1 MTETKVKQEG
11 TFGIYPVEKKP
22 CGRVEVRSTMFPNKE
37 DKYQDLTTYLHNV
50 NTKTWQLFDT
60 TSGLSC
66 LCQSND
72 SIVWDQ
78 LKLLASFA
86 LDNSQAANS
95 SFVDNLVYTSDAAT
109 IILLTNPRRIKSC
122 GYTP

>member
-1 MTETKVKQEG
+1 MAFTQW
-11 TFGIYPVEKKP
+11 KKTS
-22 CGRVEVRSTMFPNKE
+22 GHVEVSSSMFPNKE
-37 DKYQDLTTYLHNV
+37 DKYQDLLIYTAGV
-50 NTKTWQLFDT
+50 NTKTRQLFDT

-66 LCQSND
+66 LCQRDD
-72 SIVWDQ
+72 SRVWGPQ
-78 LKLLASFA
+78 KLLASFA

-109 IILLTNPRRIKSC
+109 IILLTNLRRIKSC